1 MIQGRGG
8 RRRFGRKGQRLRKMR
23 FSRIR
28 RRLARRLGLKVQ
40 KTQSGYSYPQI
51 PQQVEQGVPN
61 YYAESRKERMLEDI
75 PPEESTFAR
84 KIGRFIFEQLPDDPD
99 RGKTVEETIA
109 NVLDFAANRALAA
122 GDQENADQL
131 IKIGKKWRQSIG
143 KKEAAIDPD
152 APLDEANEE
161 DGETGFIGLLTVVKP
176 RSHKTMA
183 VAGLS
188 AVIAGL
194 VAYNRAPKKKAD
206 RRALVAAGATALG
219 ATILLNVMKPAQ
231 AAPTAEPEEIE

>member
-1 MIQGRGG
+1 
-8 RRRFGRKGQRLRKMR
+8 
-23 FSRIR
+23 
-28 RRLARRLGLKVQ
+28 
-40 KTQSGYSYPQI
+40 
-51 PQQVEQGVPN
+51 
-61 YYAESRKERMLEDI
+61 MLEDI

-122 GDQENADQL
+122 DDQENADQL
-131 IKIGKKWRQSIG
+131 IKIGKKWRKSIG
-143 KKEAAIDPD
+143 KKQAAIDPD

-161 DGETGFIGLLTVVKP
+161 DDDGETGFIGLLTVVKP
-176 RSHKTMA
+176 RSHKTLA

-194 VAYNRAPKKKAD
+194 VAYSRAPKKKAD
-206 RRALVAAGATALG
+206 RRALLAASATALG
-219 ATILLNVMKPAQ
+219 ATILLNRMKPA
-231 AAPTAEPEEIE
+231 PVAEIEEIE